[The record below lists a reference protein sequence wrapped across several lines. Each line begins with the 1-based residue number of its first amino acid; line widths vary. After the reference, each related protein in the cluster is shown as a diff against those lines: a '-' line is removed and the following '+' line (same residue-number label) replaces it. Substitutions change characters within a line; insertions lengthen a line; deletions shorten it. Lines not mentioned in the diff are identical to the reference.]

1 MENKN
6 KYRDA
11 ALNVKFSSD
20 QLKKN
25 KKEKEILNIICP

>member
-25 KKEKEILNIICP
+25 KRKKKKY

>member
-20 QLKKN
+20 QLKKT
-25 KKEKEILNIICP
+25 KKKKKY